1 MMNWLR
7 KNYSFVV
14 VCTIFLLVKFFLL
27 DTYFFWDS
35 LVILS
40 RPATYL
46 YENGLT
52 ALPFPQE
59 LGVAPTF
66 LHFYTALVWTLFGR
80 TSLVT
85 HLSFL
90 PFILLLLFQIYK
102 LCKRFVG
109 KDFLLM
115 TFLFVVSDPTFVA
128 QTLGLYA
135 DLFLMAFAICS
146 INNILENNRL
156 RLIVSLFLLA
166 AVGERGMLM
175 AIALTILYF
184 FIEFR
189 KEHNFLFSLRSTF
202 YVFLPTFFCLISF
215 VVYQKITTGYLLLDN
230 SENSDWGMHWRLVD
244 FRQFMKNCLAL
255 GFRFVEYGRLFLWIT
270 FVYLL
275 IKVRKKAMEPFL
287 FSAYCIIFVVLLVAT
302 LPWYNP
308 FGMRYFLLLYLLFAL
323 NLARSISISLS
334 KKKAKTLLFALILLL
349 SCSHFYVYPERLS
362 QSWDSSLAH
371 LPYFDLRRQTIDFL
385 KENNV
390 PFSEVGVSFPLT
402 EKHKLTDFSDENGEF
417 SNYDF
422 KQNRWI
428 IYTNI
433 GNLDTPTI
441 DLIRRQTLVKRFE
454 KCGVFFEL
462 YRVEQPKKE

>member
-1 MMNWLR
+1 M
-7 KNYSFVV
+7 
-14 VCTIFLLVKFFLL
+14 
-27 DTYFFWDS
+27 
-35 LVILS
+35 
-40 RPATYL
+40 
-46 YENGLT
+46 
-52 ALPFPQE
+52 
-59 LGVAPTF
+59 
-66 LHFYTALVWTLFGR
+66 
-80 TSLVT
+80 
-85 HLSFL
+85 
-90 PFILLLLFQIYK
+90 
-102 LCKRFVG
+102 
-109 KDFLLM
+109 
-115 TFLFVVSDPTFVA
+115 
-128 QTLGLYA
+128 
-135 DLFLMAFAICS
+135 
-146 INNILENNRL
+146 
-156 RLIVSLFLLA
+156 
-166 AVGERGMLM
+166 
-175 AIALTILYF
+175 
-184 FIEFR
+184 
-189 KEHNFLFSLRSTF
+189 
-202 YVFLPTFFCLISF
+202 
-215 VVYQKITTGYLLLDN
+215 
-230 SENSDWGMHWRLVD
+230 
-244 FRQFMKNCLAL
+244 
-255 GFRFVEYGRLFLWIT
+255 
-270 FVYLL
+270 
-275 IKVRKKAMEPFL
+275 
-287 FSAYCIIFVVLLVAT
+287 LLVAT

-334 KKKAKTLLFALILLL
+334 KKKAKTLLFALVLLL